1 MPARC
6 MQIGIAA
13 ALLCGL
19 AGGAFAQNFM
29 REEIRIPMAAA
40 GPRGLEALV
49 VRPDQLGRYPLAL
62 ISHGSPRDAAERRKM
77 SPFAF
82 MPQAIEFARRGWAAV
97 IVMRRGYGGSA
108 GNWME
113 SSGPCNDRD
122 YVTSATTSAADLRAA
137 IADLTRRDDI
147 DATRIIGVGQSA
159 GGFATIALTADP
171 PANLLAGISFA
182 GGRGSRAD
190 HDVCQEDRLVEAMRS
205 LGRRSRLPM
214 LWVYAENDKF
224 FGPALARRMHNAF
237 VSAGGTAEF
246 VMAPPFGRDGHTLFS
261 LAGIPDWTPIAD
273 RFLGANRLVFR
284 ESLLPPPPLPALD
297 PPASL
302 SPAGRKSFD
311 SYRAAPPRKA
321 FAVSPG
327 GAYGWRS
334 GRRTADDAKEGALG
348 ACREHGKDCRI
359 FAVDDANL
367 R

>member
-1 MPARC
+1 MLARGL
-6 MQIGIAA
+6 QFGIAI
-13 ALLCGL
+13 ALLSDL
-19 AGGAFAQNFM
+19 AGSAFAQSFT

-49 VRPDQLGRYPLAL
+49 VRPDQPGRYPLAL

-108 GNWME
+108 GNWAE
-113 SSGPCNDRD
+113 TSGPCNNRD
-122 YVTSATTSAADLRAA
+122 YVASATTSAADLRAA
-137 IADLTRRDDI
+137 IAHLTRREDI
-147 DATRIIGVGQSA
+147 DATKIISVGQSA
-159 GGFATIALTADP
+159 GGFATVALTADP
-171 PANLLAGISFA
+171 PANLVASISFA

-190 HDVCQEDRLVEAMRS
+190 HEVCQEDRLVEAMRN

-237 VSAGGTAEF
+237 VSAGGSAEF
-246 VMAPPFGRDGHTLFS
+246 VMAPPFGRDGHMLFS
-261 LAGIPDWTPIAD
+261 LAGIPDWTPIVD
-273 RFLGANRLVFR
+273 RFLKANRLVLR

-302 SPAGRKSFD
+302 SPSGSKAFD

-334 GRRTADDAKEGALG
+334 GRRTADDAKERALS
-348 ACREHGKDCRI
+348 ACRERASDCRI